1 MSHSDTVT
9 PGAWYDRIS
18 WTNVSSRRM

>member
-1 MSHSDTVT
+1 MSHSDIVT
-9 PGAWYDRIS
+9 PAAWYDRIS